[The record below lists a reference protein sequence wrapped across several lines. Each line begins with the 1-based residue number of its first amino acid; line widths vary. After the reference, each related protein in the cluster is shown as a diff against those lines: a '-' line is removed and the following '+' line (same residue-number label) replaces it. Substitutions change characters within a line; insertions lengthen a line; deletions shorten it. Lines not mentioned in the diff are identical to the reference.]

1 MCRRAGSSLRQA
13 ACLLRAFLLG
23 AQLEQVDRAPEHT
36 EIRMR
41 TLVHGIQLHDG
52 AVGFLPPPFFPHGK
66 DISHF
71 QSSRIFIVVY

>member
-13 ACLLRAFLLG
+13 ACLLRALLPG
-23 AQLEQVDRAPEHT
+23 TQLEQIVGAPEHT
-36 EIRMR
+36 EVRMR
-41 TLVHGIQLHDG
+41 TLMHGIQLHDG
-52 AVGFLPPPFFPHGK
+52 AVGFLPPPLFPHGK